1 MSEIPSKLLYSEDHE
16 WVSVKDGIATIGI
29 TFHAQH
35 QLGDVVYLGD
45 FPDEGD
51 GVEQGDVVGV
61 VESVKA
67 TSDIFSPVTG
77 EVVEVNADL
86 DDSPELVNSDP
97 YVDGWLLKIRLSDEA
112 ELGDLLSA
120 AAYEK
125 LIDEA

>member
-1 MSEIPSKLLYSEDHE
+1 MSEIPAKLRYTEDHE
-16 WVSVKDGIATIGI
+16 WVSVTDGVATIGI
-29 TFHAQH
+29 TFHAQD

-67 TSDIFSPVTG
+67 TSDIYSPVTG
-77 EVVEVNADL
+77 EIVEVNSDL

-97 YVDGWLLKIRLSDEA
+97 YDGGWLIKIRLADEG
-112 ELGDLLSA
+112 ELDDLLSPGDYKA
-120 AAYEK
+120 
-125 LIDEA
+125 LIEQA

>member
-29 TFHAQH
+29 TFHAQD

-86 DDSPELVNSDP
+86 DDSPEHVNTDP

>member
-29 TFHAQH
+29 TFHAQD